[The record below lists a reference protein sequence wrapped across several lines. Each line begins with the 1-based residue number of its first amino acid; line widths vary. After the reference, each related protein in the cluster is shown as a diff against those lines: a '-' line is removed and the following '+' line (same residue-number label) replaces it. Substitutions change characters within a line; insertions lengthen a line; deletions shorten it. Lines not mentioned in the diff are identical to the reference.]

1 MMHGIPP
8 SCFPLQMHKLEP
20 LLRAYYLL
28 GPKKSMFPD
37 LTQEMQKMMLQKS
50 SNQDETMGESQSI
63 GIQLEHWAR
72 NCSVPRMRA
81 FESTGYLKDWPVVS
95 GL

>member
-1 MMHGIPP
+1 
-8 SCFPLQMHKLEP
+8 
-20 LLRAYYLL
+20 
-28 GPKKSMFPD
+28 
-37 LTQEMQKMMLQKS
+37 MMLQKS

-72 NCSVPRMRA
+72 NCSVPRIRA